1 MCFTTD
7 VLCGCVVMSI
17 SKIQLSQL
25 LSAYGNLLTQ
35 KQQDVVAMY
44 CDCTLSEIAS
54 EQGIS
59 RQGVR
64 DAIVKA
70 ETTLVKLEETLGL
83 AEFLRKMTAAMD
95 KNDNE
100 LIVELAKQ
108 FVNKE

>member
-1 MCFTTD
+1 
-7 VLCGCVVMSI
+7 MSI

-44 CDCTLSEIAS
+44 CDCDCTLSEIAS

-83 AEFLRKMTAAMD
+83 AAFLRKMTAAMD